1 MDFST
6 KSLKNLVSDVTT
18 VFTRAKQYAEET
30 IGTAERT
37 ELDSEYEQLAE
48 RADCY
53 RQWTERIV
61 SKLEAVIQP
70 NPNMRYGEMLIE
82 RTMGSNTELIKSRD
96 NRLRNLDYLGNDMI
110 DAGIAFGPS
119 TLYGSALVKVG
130 KHQTELGQA
139 EKDFVQ
145 NAYRT
150 IIIPL
155 RKFLDE
161 DMKTIAKE
169 RKVLETKRLD
179 LDVAKNRLRKAKSQD
194 SQNNPKLKPEMIEN
208 EIEEAERDLKH
219 CQEEFDRQIEI
230 TKLLLEGITSAQANH
245 VRCLNDFAQC
255 QIEYYHQ
262 CFRHMANLQ
271 REINQPPPPPPSSTL
286 NDQSLP
292 NGGGGG
298 DGGATLKDSNNPAT
312 IKMTSNHHKM
322 RTTSNNSA
330 ATAMEAIDLIHHTNI
345 DNNSTTVPMDLSSS
359 SSSTTTTT
367 TSTINKRRAK
377 CLNTYY
383 AQSNDELA
391 LLADEIIYV
400 TLIDHKNQQQSIDD
414 TSDWMYG
421 ERLSDGRKG
430 KVPVAY
436 LEILN

>member
-194 SQNNPKLKPEMIEN
+194 SQNN
-208 EIEEAERDLKH
+208 AERDLKH

>member
-37 ELDSEYEQLAE
+37 ELDNEYEKLAE

-82 RTMGSNTELIKSRD
+82 RTMGSNNDLIKSRD
-96 NRLRNLDYLGNDMI
+96 NRLRNLEYLGNDMI
-110 DAGIAFGPS
+110 DAGIAFGPT
-119 TLYGSALVKVG
+119 TLYGSALVKIG

-145 NAYRT
+145 NSYRT

-179 LDVAKNRLRKAKSQD
+179 LDAAKSRLRKAKSQD

-208 EIEEAERDLKH
+208 EIKEAERDLKH

-271 REINQPPPPPPSSTL
+271 REINQPLSLSIL
-286 NDQSLP
+286 NDQSLS
-292 NGGGGG
+292 NGG
-298 DGGATLKDSNNPAT
+298 TLMNDL
-312 IKMTSNHHKM
+312 KMTSNNHRM
-322 RTTSNNSA
+322 RTSSLSNNSTS
-330 ATAMEAIDLIHHTNI
+330 TAMEAIDLIHHSNNNNNKNNI
-345 DNNSTTVPMDLSSS
+345 ATIPIDLSSS
-359 SSSTTTTT
+359 TTNN
-367 TSTINKRRAK
+367 IINNNNKRRAK
-377 CLNTYY
+377 CLNNYQ
-383 AQSNDELA
+383 AQSDDELS

-400 TLIDHKNQQQSIDD
+400 TLIDHHKNNNESI
-414 TSDWMYG
+414 SDWMYG
-421 ERLSDGRKG
+421 ERLSDGQKG